1 MWKLAELRW
10 NPMIKDWVII
20 APKRQSRPDEN
31 QDSKKA
37 IENITN
43 NLCPFC
49 LGNNKKLPAY
59 YDVWQHD
66 NDFPAL
72 SLQND
77 ETTINKNI
85 MTEKGDDLYKVVPSY
100 GKCEVILYSPDH
112 QSSLSL
118 LPAEHLVKLVELWSD
133 RYKVLSADIK
143 IKYVFI
149 FENRGDKVGVTIS
162 HPHGQIY
169 AYSKI
174 PKKIEIELD
183 SCKEFY
189 NDQKKCLFCRM
200 NEEEKAFKRR
210 VIYEN
215 NHFIA
220 YVPFFAD
227 YAFGVYI
234 TSTEHKSNIT
244 DFKTE
249 EEKQSL
255 ADIIKMIT
263 GAYDK
268 LYDMPFPYMMCMHN
282 TPCNVDEKNIG
293 YENFYHFHIEFYP
306 PLRNKNQQ
314 QYQASSETGVWT
326 HGNPTNPE
334 DKAVDLRIA
343 LLKFRES
350 LKQ

>member
-1 MWKLAELRW
+1 MAELRW

-20 APKRQSRPDEN
+20 APKRQNRPDEN
-31 QDSKKA
+31 SDSKKS
-37 IENITN
+37 IENSKA

-49 LGNNKKLPAY
+49 LGNNRNLPAY

-72 SLQND
+72 SIHNA

-85 MTEKGDDLYKVVPSY
+85 MTANGGDLYKAVPSY

-112 QSSLSL
+112 DSSLSL
-118 LPAEHLVKLVELWSD
+118 LTKDHLVKLVELWSE
-133 RYKVLSADIK
+133 RYAALSADRK

-183 SCKEFY
+183 SCKEY
-189 NDQKKCLFCRM
+189 YEEHHKCLFCRM
-200 NEEEKAFKRR
+200 NEEEESFNRR
-210 VIYEN
+210 VIYKN

-234 TSTEHKSNIT
+234 TSISHKNNIT
-244 DFKTE
+244 DFYTDD
-249 EEKQSL
+249 EKQSL
-255 ADIIKMIT
+255 ADIIKMVT

-282 TPCNVDEKNIG
+282 TPSNADENHAECNH
-293 YENFYHFHIEFYP
+293 YYHFHIEFYP

-350 LKQ
+350 IRQYEK